1 MKPTQEQMKAI
12 KSVLA
17 KVYSKYKEKG
27 LLSIYL
33 WGSVLTNDFNLKS
46 SDIDSIA
53 IVNNKA
59 KEEDCKIVNQ
69 YLKEYS
75 PEYKDFK
82 LNYLYLDELNGGK
95 IKSKLA
101 RVIHPSLLLLDFK
114 NWKYI
119 VGKRYSRKKFKLKEI
134 DFDEAVRLNLIA
146 IKKNHLPLFKKG
158 DFKVTQYFIKN
169 LMKVCYYLNQKDS
182 GKYEFRYNK
191 LLDKSPKKR
200 KKIVKILLKIRKSN
214 WDESLIKK
222 NLPFLID
229 FINSLI

>member
-1 MKPTQEQMKAI
+1 MKPRQEQMKI
-12 KSVLA
+12 IESVL
-17 KVYSKYKEKG
+17 KKIYSKYKRRG

-33 WGSVLTNDFNLKS
+33 WGTVLTNDFNPKL

-53 IVNNKA
+53 IVSNNS
-59 KEEDCKIVNQ
+59 KEEDCKVINE
-69 YLKEYS
+69 YLKQSS
-75 PEYKDFK
+75 PYKDFK
-82 LNYLYLDELNGGK
+82 LNYLYLNELNGGK

-101 RVIHPSLLLLDFK
+101 GVIHPSLLLLDFK

-119 VGKRYSRKKFKLKEI
+119 IGKRYSRKNFKLKEI

-146 IKKNHLPLFKKG
+146 VKKNHLPLLKTG
-158 DFKVTQYFIKN
+158 DFKGIPYFIKN
-169 LMKVCYYLNQKDS
+169 LIKVCYYLNQRDC
-182 GKYEFRYNK
+182 GEHEFKYNE

-222 NLPFLID
+222 NLPILIN
-229 FINSLI
+229 FINSLT